1 MLRVVGPEY
10 IWYSQF
16 GKFRALDVKKPVSS

>member
-16 GKFRALDVKKPVSS
+16 GKFKALNVKKLVSF

>member
-16 GKFRALDVKKPVSS
+16 GKFRALNVKKLVSF